1 MKRDLDLVRK
11 LLLAMEEQEH
21 GYVQSELAVDGY
33 TEEQVNF
40 HIFLLGDAGLAKV
53 EEDTHV
59 GSNSPSAFPLHL
71 TWAGYEFL
79 AAAKD
84 DTIWAKAK
92 TTVIKPAGG
101 VAFSVLLEWLKAEA
115 KTRLG
120 LP

>member
-1 MKRDLDLVRK
+1 MKRDLDLIRK
-11 LLLAMEEQEH
+11 ILLVMEEQEH
-21 GYVQSELAVDGY
+21 GYVQSELAVEGY
-33 TEEQVNF
+33 TKEQVNF
-40 HIFLLGDAGLAKV
+40 HIFLLGEAGLAKV
-53 EEDTHV
+53 VENTPV
-59 GSNSPSAFPLHL
+59 GCKSPSALALHL

-84 DTIWAKAK
+84 DTLWTKAK

-115 KTRLG
+115 KGRLG

>member
-11 LLLAMEEQEH
+11 LLMAMEEQEQ
-21 GYVQSELAVDGY
+21 GYVQSELVVEGY
-33 TEEQVNF
+33 TTEQVNF

-53 EEDTHV
+53 AENTHI
-59 GSNSPSAFPLHL
+59 GSTSPSALPLHL
-71 TWAGYEFL
+71 TWTGYEFL

-120 LP
+120 L

>member
-1 MKRDLDLVRK
+1 MKRDIDLIRK
-11 LLLAMEEQEH
+11 LLLAIEEEEH
-21 GYVQSELAVDGY
+21 AYVQAELTVDGY
-33 TEEQVNF
+33 TEEQINF
-40 HIFLLGDAGLAKV
+40 HIFLLGDAGLANV
-53 EEDTHV
+53 AENTHI
-59 GSNSPSAFPLHL
+59 GSKSPSALPLHL

-84 DTIWAKAK
+84 DTVWAKAK
-92 TTVIKPAGG
+92 TSVLKPAGG